1 MENDFTQ
8 KNIHEEEV
16 NFDTS
21 SKERDLDI
29 LYNSIVTINSTV
41 SGDKSEGTGFF
52 IKLYLKNKL
61 RYFLMTCCHIIN
73 EKYVNKMMSVIISF
87 GKLNE
92 KEKIEIKLDR
102 KERYIKCF
110 NEPLYKTLIEILEKD
125 NIKKNKF
132 LEPDLNYKNGY
143 IYYNNKYIN
152 TVTKNQVNINEKE
165 ISVSSGKI
173 TKIIN
178 EQEFK
183 YSLDNKPDIPGSP
196 ICLKNNFLVVGIHN
210 KGSKTKYINYGI
222 FLGYILDNIEKEEI
236 IFKNEIEKNKSITI
250 NEEPKLEKE
259 NKEEKIKKIELVHE
273 GINEEENK
281 KEKHQ
286 NNKDNH
292 SNNKVS
298 LKNINSKYIIKMVL
312 SYLCQKNQIKIF
324 KYNKMVQNMMDLNLN
339 KCKFFSGRYIEYE
352 TNIKGKEYNGYNDI
366 LIYEGGYLNGK
377 RNGKCKEY
385 DNYGQLIFEGEYL
398 NGKRNGKGKEYYDNG
413 KLLFEGNFLN
423 GNRFT
428 GKVYDIKGN
437 MSYDLENMNG
447 LIKKYY
453 RDGKIEFE
461 GEYLNGKKN
470 GKGKEYNDDGN
481 LIFEGEYL
489 NDERNGKGKEY
500 GDLIYKGEFLNGK
513 KHGKGKEYFFDMV
526 VFEGEYLNGNRWNGK
541 GYRKNNIITY
551 TLKNGN
557 GHVEEYHRYNTL
569 TFEGKYLNGKRNG
582 KGKEYNDGKIEF
594 EGEYLN
600 GKRKKGIEYNSHG
613 NIIFEGEYL
622 NGEKNGEVKEYN
634 GNNGELTFEG
644 AYLNGKRNGK
654 GKEYYSN
661 GELKFDGEYLNNYKF
676 KGKKYINKKLEFEGE
691 FLFNKK
697 WSGKGYDR
705 FGRVI
710 YKLNKGNGSVKE
722 YRDVLLR
729 FEGEYLNGKR
739 SGKGKEYFW
748 NNIIEFEGEYL
759 NGERKKGKE
768 NDNEGHLI
776 FEGEYLNNRRW
787 NGKERQYFLND
798 NLQYE
803 GEYKN
808 GKRFGREYH
817 PVSGNLLFEGEYL
830 NKKRWNGK
838 FKEYNEP
845 IGTEIE
851 LIGEYVD
858 GKKIITYNFKK

>member
-1 MENDFTQ
+1 MRIDSFFSGTSTAYRETDTEQCICYIKSPMADETLYLPVCLRNNVVEKKTFSSLIYNLRYSRDFTYKVKLG
-8 KNIHEEEV
+8 KNDCLYISSSFALREE
-16 NFDTS
+16 D
-21 SKERDLDI
+21 
-29 LYNSIVTINSTV
+29 
-41 SGDKSEGTGFF
+41 
-52 IKLYLKNKL
+52 NKL
-61 RYFLMTCCHIIN
+61 HLLYFIRY
-73 EKYVNKMMSVIISF
+73 KYVPN
-87 GKLNE
+87 
-92 KEKIEIKLDR
+92 R
-102 KERYIKCF
+102 
-110 NEPLYKTLIEILEKD
+110 PTP
-125 NIKKNKF
+125 KF
-132 LEPDLNYKNGY
+132 YVFVSPEFVCDTKSIWCNG
-143 IYYNNKYIN
+143 
-152 TVTKNQVNINEKE
+152 
-165 ISVSSGKI
+165 
-173 TKIIN
+173 
-178 EQEFK
+178 
-183 YSLDNKPDIPGSP
+183 
-196 ICLKNNFLVVGIHN
+196 LKNNFLVVGIHN
-210 KGSKTKYINYGI
+210 KGSKTKYINYGT

-236 IFKNEIEKNKSITI
+236 IFNNEIEKNKSITI
-250 NEEPKLEKE
+250 NDEPKLEKE
-259 NKEEKIKKIELVHE
+259 NKKEKIKKIELVHE

-281 KEKHQ
+281 KEKYQ

-324 KYNKMVQNMMDLNLN
+324 KYNKMVQNIMDLNLN

-569 TFEGKYLNGKRNG
+569 TFEGEYLNGNRNG
-582 KGKEYNDGKIEF
+582 KGKE
-594 EGEYLN
+594 
-600 GKRKKGIEYNSHG
+600 
-613 NIIFEGEYL
+613 
-622 NGEKNGEVKEYN
+622 
-634 GNNGELTFEG
+634 
-644 AYLNGKRNGK
+644 
-654 GKEYYSN
+654 
-661 GELKFDGEYLNNYKF
+661 
-676 KGKKYINKKLEFEGE
+676 
-691 FLFNKK
+691 
-697 WSGKGYDR
+697 
-705 FGRVI
+705 
-710 YKLNKGNGSVKE
+710 
-722 YRDVLLR
+722 
-729 FEGEYLNGKR
+729 
-739 SGKGKEYFW
+739 
-748 NNIIEFEGEYL
+748 
-759 NGERKKGKE
+759 
-768 NDNEGHLI
+768 
-776 FEGEYLNNRRW
+776 
-787 NGKERQYFLND
+787 
-798 NLQYE
+798 
-803 GEYKN
+803 
-808 GKRFGREYH
+808 
-817 PVSGNLLFEGEYL
+817 
-830 NKKRWNGK
+830 
-838 FKEYNEP
+838 
-845 IGTEIE
+845 
-851 LIGEYVD
+851 
-858 GKKIITYNFKK
+858 